1 MEGKPRARDRRLK
14 RCYQCKR
21 LEDQLW
27 AMAYEHVWP
36 VVRRA
41 WCEEEGERDRFERED
56 ATSASSLAR
65 RA

>member
-1 MEGKPRARDRRLK
+1 MEGKAKARDRRLK
-14 RCYQCKR
+14 RCYQCNR

-41 WCEEEGERDRFERED
+41 WAQKQREQNPFGREET
-56 ATSASSLAR
+56 TSASSLAR